1 MAREAAGGGVIR
13 RSAVQ
18 AAPATSAPSRRGRR
32 EITLFESRD
41 APPLGAVLQRGAEA
55 HGLALVGTA
64 LDVLIRAGDL
74 HLRALAGHL
83 GVLHVQCHLE
93 TPNLLEEGSQVL
105 HGLSAEPRGDALSPC
120 RTCEPSS
127 RRDRKSTRLNS
138 SHRT

>member
-1 MAREAAGGGVIR
+1 MIR
-13 RSAVQ
+13 RPPRSTLF
-18 AAPATSAPSRRGRR
+18 PYTTLFRSR

-93 TPNLLEEGSQVL
+93 TPNLRSEERRVGKECRS
-105 HGLSAEPRGDALSPC
+105 RWSPY
-120 RTCEPSS
+120 
-127 RRDRKSTRLNS
+127 
-138 SHRT
+138 H

>member
-13 RSAVQ
+13 RSSVQ

-83 GVLHVQCHLE
+83 GVRPVQVPLGP
-93 TPNLLEEGSQVL
+93 PNPLEEASKVL
-105 HGLSAEPRGDALSPC
+105 HDLGLGPRAAALHAVDF
-120 RTCEPSS
+120 
-127 RRDRKSTRLNS
+127 RR
-138 SHRT
+138 

>member
-1 MAREAAGGGVIR
+1 MIR
-13 RSAVQ
+13 RPPRSTLF
-18 AAPATSAPSRRGRR
+18 PYTTLFRSR

-105 HGLSAEPRGDALSPC
+105 HGLSAEPRGDALHGVDVL
-120 RTCEPSS
+120 RLE
-127 RRDRKSTRLNS
+127 RARVGGDRCLDLD
-138 SHRT
+138 